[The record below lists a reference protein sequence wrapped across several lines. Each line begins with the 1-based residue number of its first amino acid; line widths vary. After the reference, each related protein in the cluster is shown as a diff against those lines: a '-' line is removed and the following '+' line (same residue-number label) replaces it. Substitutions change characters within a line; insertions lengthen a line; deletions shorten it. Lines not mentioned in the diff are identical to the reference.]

1 MKIEY
6 GLISCDSHAQLHK
19 DTWTSRL
26 SKAKFGD
33 KIPEIR
39 ETTNKAHM
47 IRASDKPVE
56 RWFVHNTVVG
66 ERGTVNC
73 PTAMGDPLRK
83 TFPQR
88 WEEVPK
94 FVYDPAERLKALD
107 RDGVDGEVLFP
118 NDPVQSATFFQGD
131 AEFELACVQA
141 YNDGLAE
148 WGELSDRYV
157 PLAIMPYLN
166 GIETMVK
173 EAERAV
179 KKGHRGLV
187 MLAEP
192 SRTRPG
198 LTHFND
204 PWWDPLWATCQ
215 DMNVPIH
222 WHSGAGLR
230 VSIPRW
236 TGFTPNQGQAM
247 GPAGGFSTQAQFIPN
262 LIFSGVLDRFPRLKW
277 VCAETGIGWVNYVL
291 EACDHEWERRHLWT
305 QGIVTRP
312 SELFK
317 RQIYVDFWYER
328 AGVELRHLVG
338 IENIMWESDFPHSTS
353 TFPESREFVERT
365 LKGVPEN
372 ERKQL
377 LYGNAMRLYGLAA

>member
-1 MKIEY
+1 MKIEH

-19 DTWTSRL
+19 DNWVSRM
-26 SKAKFGD
+26 SRAKFGD
-33 KIPEIR
+33 AIPQLR
-39 ETTNKAHM
+39 ETADKSHM
-47 IRASDKPVE
+47 ALPTDKPVQ
-56 RWFVHNTVVG
+56 RWFVNGKVVG

-73 PTAMGDPLRK
+73 PTAMNDPLRR

-88 WEEVPK
+88 WDEVPS

-107 RDGVDGEVLFP
+107 RDGVDAEVLFP
-118 NDPVQSATFFQGD
+118 NDPIQSGTILQGD

-148 WGELSDRYV
+148 WRQVSDRFV
-157 PLAIMPYLN
+157 PLALIPYLN
-166 GIETMVK
+166 GVEAAAKETR
-173 EAERAV
+173 RAV
-179 KKGHRGLV
+179 GMGHRGIV

-198 LTHFND
+198 FKHFND
-204 PWWDPLWATCQ
+204 RWWDPLWATCQ
-215 DMNVPIH
+215 ELGVPIH

-230 VSIPRW
+230 LSIPRW
-236 TGFTPNQGQAM
+236 KGYTQNQGQAM
-247 GPAGGFSTQAQFIPN
+247 GPSGNFSTQAQFIPN
-262 LIFSGVLDRFPRLKW
+262 LIFSGVLDRFPRLQW
-277 VCAETGIGWVNYVL
+277 VCAETGVGWVNYVL

-312 SELFK
+312 SELFR

-328 AGVELRHLVG
+328 AGIELRHLVG

-353 TFPESREFVERT
+353 TFPESRQFVERT
-365 LKGVPEN
+365 LHGVPPE

-377 LYGNAMRLYGLAA
+377 LYGNAMRVYGLS

>member
-1 MKIEY
+1 
-6 GLISCDSHAQLHK
+6 
-19 DTWTSRL
+19 
-26 SKAKFGD
+26 
-33 KIPEIR
+33 
-39 ETTNKAHM
+39 
-47 IRASDKPVE
+47 
-56 RWFVHNTVVG
+56 
-66 ERGTVNC
+66 
-73 PTAMGDPLRK
+73 MGDPLRK

-148 WGELSDRYV
+148 WRELSDRYV
-157 PLAIMPYLN
+157 PLAIVPYLS
-166 GIETMVK
+166 GIEASVK

-215 DMNVPIH
+215 DMEVPIH